1 MTLILF
7 VCRGNTC
14 RSPIA
19 ELAARHKG
27 RLAGLDGSV
36 QFSSAGV
43 SVDPDAIAAD
53 PRALASVARA
63 GLDLS
68 HHRPR
73 PITLEMLLTAH
84 HVYALDRSV
93 LTHLR
98 DLAPPA
104 ALPRLQLLLSLVP
117 ELHLDDVADPY
128 SGTAHDYE
136 HAFALIERA
145 VTVLIKTLQLPR
157 EA

>member
-14 RSPIA
+14 RSPMA
-19 ELAARHKG
+19 ALAARHLG
-27 RLAGLDGSV
+27 RQAGLDGRV
-36 QFSSAGV
+36 HFLSAGIA
-43 SVDPDAIAAD
+43 VDAASTRAD
-53 PRALASVARA
+53 PRAIACVAKS

-68 HHRPR
+68 RHRPR
-73 PITLEMLLTAH
+73 PVTPEMVRAADLIF
-84 HVYALDRSV
+84 ALDRNI
-93 LTHLR
+93 LTYVGCTAAKAHPHLR
-98 DLAPPA
+98 
-104 ALPRLQLLLSLVP
+104 LLLSLVP

-145 VTVLIKTLQLPR
+145 VAVLIKTLQLPR